1 MYEESSSTSLYHRT
15 RMHKYILKGI
25 DFRAISVTI
34 SIIIGKTEGLKSL
47 TRISHYVVFWV
58 VDEFVMGDWSGSG
71 A

>member
-1 MYEESSSTSLYHRT
+1 MCEESYSTSLYHRT
-15 RMHKYILKGI
+15 IVHKYILQGI
-25 DFRAISVTI
+25 NFRAISVTI
-34 SIIIGKTEGLKSL
+34 SIMIGITEGLKSL